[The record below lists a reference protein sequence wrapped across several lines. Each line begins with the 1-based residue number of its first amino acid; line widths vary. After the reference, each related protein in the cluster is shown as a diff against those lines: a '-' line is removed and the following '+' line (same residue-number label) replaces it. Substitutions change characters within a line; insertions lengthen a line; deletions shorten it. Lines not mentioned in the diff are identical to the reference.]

1 MLRIFNHRGC
11 RIMKLIT
18 FAFTGLLV
26 SGLLTGF
33 TKEETK
39 VEQYKT
45 EDTEVEQVKAEA
57 EVNDPKTWKDVSTPE
72 GFNSNGIEPTL
83 EAWIAYHAED
93 IAKTTDVKEYYPRAN
108 RLRSEMKYFRIQ
120 GEDLQKDFENLEV
133 LQTLMGNL
141 VYSISVAEEQGIET
155 SGTYDELKKS
165 FRYFTEL
172 VHDIDIVINRDG
184 KGETFGFTHQLD
196 GKKVKEMET
205 FIYID

>member
-1 MLRIFNHRGC
+1 M
-11 RIMKLIT
+11 
-18 FAFTGLLV
+18 
-26 SGLLTGF
+26 
-33 TKEETK
+33 
-39 VEQYKT
+39 
-45 EDTEVEQVKAEA
+45 
-57 EVNDPKTWKDVSTPE
+57 
-72 GFNSNGIEPTL
+72 

-108 RLRSEMKYFRIQ
+108 RLRSEMNYFRIQ

-155 SGTYDELKKS
+155 AGTYDKLKKS